1 MGSRK
6 LQILKDI
13 LGVFYSS
20 GDECLFYC
28 PKCNHHKKKLSINLK
43 VDKFKCWVCEY
54 AGNTIYRLIRRH
66 GSYNQRKEWE
76 NLTGKV
82 NLAEFDF
89 LFDSDQEEEELT
101 QRTSLP
107 EEFVSLANKKRSLA
121 SLPARKYLRDRGV
134 TRKDI
139 LRWKMGYCYSG
150 EYEGRV
156 VIPSFNNEGYV
167 NYFVARA
174 YNGSWKK
181 YKNPSVSRDI
191 VFNSLYVDWQ
201 EDLSIVE
208 GVFDAIVAGPNSI
221 PILGSALREGSKLF
235 REIVK
240 NDTPVYVALDPDAE
254 KKAIKLIKNLLTYG
268 VELYKIDIS
277 PYSDVGEMT
286 KEEYLHRKEK
296 AIPMTEESLLLYQA
310 INL

>member
-1 MGSRK
+1 VDSRK

-13 LGVFYSS
+13 LGVFYNS

-54 AGNTIYRLIRRH
+54 AGNTIYRLVRRH

-89 LFDSDQEEEELT
+89 LFEQEGEEPP
-101 QRTSLP
+101 QKISLP
-107 EEFVSLANKKRSLA
+107 EEFTSLANKDLSLTA
-121 SLPARKYLRDRGV
+121 LPALNYLSRRGV
-134 TRKDI
+134 TKREV
-139 LRWKMGYCYSG
+139 LRWKIGYCVSG
-150 EYEGRV
+150 EYEERV
-156 VIPSFNNEGYV
+156 IIPSFNNEGYV

-181 YKNPSVSRDI
+181 YKNPAVSRDI

-240 NDTPVYVALDPDAE
+240 NDTPVYIALDPDAE

-268 VELYKIDIS
+268 VELYKVDIS

-296 AIPMTEESLLLYQA
+296 AISMTEGNLLLYQA